1 LCGGVDGPPDRRR
14 PPQSRPDGRA
24 RRSGRLAWRG
34 GDLRRG
40 VPDRHHRGTARVTRL
55 EGKIA
60 LVTGTQQGIGR
71 SIAVALSRASA
82 DVALPAQALVG
93 EVVADPGLRTGRT
106 TPGRVILC
114 PGGGERVGSWRH
126 AGQVP

>member
-1 LCGGVDGPPDRRR
+1 LCGGVDGHPDRRR
-14 PPQSRPDGRA
+14 PPQSRPDRRA
-24 RRSGRLAWRG
+24 RRTGRLDWRR

-82 DVALPAQALVG
+82 DIALPPRRWSARSWPTRDFVLDVNLKGGFFCAQAAARVM
-93 EVVADPGLRTGRT
+93 VA
-106 TPGRVILC
+106 
-114 PGGGERVGSWRH
+114 GG
-126 AGQVP
+126 